1 MVTLIIDSIIDN
13 YERRLT
19 SMRESLSR
27 TVTELEAM
35 TKKYRISTDEL
46 VEAWKGIAQL
56 QRELDSA
63 KLEQLRTMDHLIAA
77 VMCITDPSI
86 CDTDSTGKLRDAL
99 YAIPRSM
106 VAPADQIHIAAVEN
120 ALDCME
126 GAPK

>member
-99 YAIPRSM
+99 YAIPTAF
-106 VAPADQIHIAAVEN
+106 VTLIEQTHID
-120 ALDCME
+120 ALVKCLD
-126 GAPK
+126 GGPG